1 MTKVD
6 IRFETAKKIANRVLT
21 HIRILFI
28 CGMILATNH
37 SYAQQIKVEGQIL
50 DATTNEPVAAANVF
64 LVKEKNGTVA
74 DINGAFSINVNAF
87 PSTLSVS
94 SVGYRTLEVELY
106 EYSEPLTIYLQANLS
121 LLDQIV
127 VVGYGTQKRK
137 ELTGAVVS
145 ISPEALKQPVTSLD
159 QVLNGTAPGVVVNQ
173 NSGQPGASSTIR
185 IRGGNSINGGNEP
198 LYVIDGFI
206 VYNDNNNGKT
216 NVGQTL
222 SSIGGIDANLNLLST
237 INPADIESIEIL
249 KDASATAIYG
259 TRGANGVII
268 ISTKKGKRG
277 SNNISYQSTVGWSEI
292 ARKPKLLNA
301 PEWWTFYKDFNS
313 ASIVEMVT
321 ANGGFDP
328 NNTSDWVGEALQ
340 KGITQDHQI
349 SISGGDGKGR
359 YSVSGNYASQYG
371 VLRNTDFG
379 RYSLRI
385 NLDRE
390 VFKNFRIGVN
400 ALGSHAAQNSLGTYN
415 HDNEVNS
422 WVSILRSSPV
432 VPIYNADGTF
442 NHYNPFADN
451 PEENALSDLIT
462 TTSETKVNRA
472 LGNFFAEYKILPSLT
487 AKVNLGADLFGSNQ
501 NYYAPK
507 DAIGGH
513 KSNGY
518 AFKGSKTANAWQS
531 EFTLNY
537 DKEFNKIHR
546 INALLG
552 YTYQRSD
559 IEYGNAISTN
569 FQNEAT
575 RHNSL
580 QSGTPSTPY
589 SGTETGIL
597 ISYLGRINYTLHDK
611 YNLTATLRADGSSRF
626 GPGNHWAYFPAVGF
640 SWNVNSEE
648 FLKDRKNLS
657 NLKLRL
663 SAGVTGNQ
671 EIPAYL
677 YENTLKPETY
687 SYGGNVVVGFAP
699 DITKPNPDLKW
710 ERTAQYN
717 AGIDLGLWDD
727 RVTATFDAYY
737 KKTAD
742 LLLLLPVEKT
752 TGYENTYANAG
763 AVSNKGIEIGLNVH
777 IIKTKDFNWYGGL
790 NWSRNVNE
798 TLDLGGLDEI
808 QPVFP
813 GAGALSTVYPT
824 IVRPGLPLG
833 TFYGYQFDGV
843 VQQGDDVSKV
853 PVASWITDPAF
864 QPQPGYPK
872 YKDQTGEGVITSE
885 DKVILGDAQ
894 PDFTLGFNSTFAY
907 RGWDASFYIA
917 ASYGNELYNALE
929 NKLNIPYHNY
939 NASAALTDRWT
950 SNNPSNDI
958 PKAYEASTFVMDSRF
973 IEDASY
979 LKLKS
984 LTLGYTVPFRI
995 RGLNQKLSLRIFAT
1009 AQNLFTLT
1017 KYKGFDPEA
1026 SRIVNTSYE
1035 QSSLYQG
1042 VDYGAYPSTRTFLF
1056 GISLNL

>member
-1 MTKVD
+1 MTK
-6 IRFETAKKIANRVLT
+6 IKIKNRITKKILT
-21 HIRILFI
+21 KILYNIRILLAAIIIFI
-28 CGMILATNH
+28 SNN
-37 SYAQQIKVEGQIL
+37 SPAQQIKVEGFVL
-50 DATTNEPVAAANVF
+50 NVETNEPVSGANIF
-64 LVKEKNGTVA
+64 LVNEKIGAIA
-74 DINGAFSINVNAF
+74 DKNGAFSVNITAF
-87 PSTLSVS
+87 PATVSVS
-94 SVGYRTLEVELY
+94 SIGYKTLEIEFY
-106 EYSEPLTIYLQANLS
+106 EYTEPVTIFLQENLS
-121 LLDQIV
+121 LLNEVV

-137 ELTGAVVS
+137 ELTGSVVS
-145 ISPEALKQPVTSLD
+145 ISPEALKQPVTSFD
-159 QVLNGTAPGVVVNQ
+159 QILGGAAAGVVVNQ
-173 NSGQPGASSTIR
+173 NSGQPGASSTVR

-206 VYNDNNNGKT
+206 VYNDNNNSKT
-216 NVGQTL
+216 NVGQDL
-222 SSIGGIDANLNLLST
+222 SAIGGIDANINLLST

-268 ISTKKGKRG
+268 LTTKKGKKG
-277 SNNISYQSTVGWSEI
+277 SNNVSYQATAGWSEI
-292 ARKPKLLNA
+292 AKKPKLLNG
-301 PEWWTFYKDFNS
+301 PEWWAFYRDFNS
-313 ASIVEMVT
+313 ANVVEQVI

-328 NNTSDWVGEALQ
+328 NNTSDWVTEALR
-340 KGITQDHQI
+340 KGFTQDHQV
-349 SISGGDGKGR
+349 SVSGGDGKSR
-359 YSVSGNYASQYG
+359 YAVSGNYTSQYG
-371 VLRNTDFG
+371 ILKNTDYR
-379 RYSLRI
+379 RYSLRA

-390 VFKNFRIGVN
+390 VFKNLRIGVN
-400 ALGSHAAQNSLGTYN
+400 ILGSHATQNSLGTYN

-432 VPIYNADGTF
+432 VPVYNADGTF

-462 TTSETKVNRA
+462 TTSETRVNRA

-487 AKVNLGADLFGSNQ
+487 AKVNLGADMLGSNQ

-513 KSNGY
+513 KSNGF
-518 AFKGSKTANAWQS
+518 ASKGSKTANSWQS

-537 DKEFNKIHR
+537 DKIFNKIHR
-546 INALLG
+546 IGALLG

-575 RHNSL
+575 KHNSL

-589 SGTETGIL
+589 SGAETSAL
-597 ISYLGRINYTLHDK
+597 ISYLGRVNYTLLDK

-626 GPGNHWAYFPAVGF
+626 GPVNHWAYFPAVGL
-640 SWNVNSEE
+640 SWNVNSEP
-648 FLKDRKNLS
+648 FLKDIKNLS

-663 SAGVTGNQ
+663 SAGIVGNQ

-677 YENTLKPETY
+677 YENTLEPATY
-687 SYGGNVVVGFAP
+687 SYGGSVVVGFAP
-699 DITKPNPDLKW
+699 GITKPNPDLKW
-710 ERTAQYN
+710 ERTTQYN
-717 AGIDLGLWDD
+717 TGIDLGFWED
-727 RVTATFDAYY
+727 RVTVTFDAYY
-737 KKTAD
+737 KKTSD

-763 AVSNKGIEIGLNVH
+763 SVSNKGLEIGLNIHVV
-777 IIKTKDFNWYGGL
+777 KSKNFNWYGGL
-790 NWSRNVNE
+790 NWSRNVNKVI
-798 TLDLGGLDEI
+798 DLGGLNEI

-813 GAGALSTVYPT
+813 PAGALSTVYPT
-824 IVRPGLPLG
+824 IVKPGFSLG
-833 TFYGYQFDGV
+833 TFHGYQFAGV
-843 VQQGDDVSKV
+843 VQQGEDISNV
-853 PVASWITDPAF
+853 PVASWITDPEF

-872 YKDQTGEGVITSE
+872 YVDQNNDGNITPE
-885 DKVILGDAQ
+885 DKVTLGNAQ
-894 PDFTLGFNSTFAY
+894 PDFTLGFNNTFTFKN
-907 RGWDASFYIA
+907 WDASFYIS
-917 ASYGNELYNALE
+917 ASYGNKLYNALE

-939 NASAALTDRWT
+939 NASASLAGRWT
-950 SNNPSNDI
+950 PDNPSNDI

-973 IEDASY
+973 VEDASY

-984 LTLGYTVPFRI
+984 LTIGYTIPFRI
-995 RGLNQKLSLRIFAT
+995 SGFGQKCSLRVFAV

-1017 KYKGFDPEA
+1017 GYKGFDPEA
-1026 SRIVNTSYE
+1026 SRIGNSNYE

-1056 GISLNL
+1056 GINLNL

>member
-1 MTKVD
+1 
-6 IRFETAKKIANRVLT
+6 
-21 HIRILFI
+21 
-28 CGMILATNH
+28 MIFALNH

-50 DATTNEPVAAANVF
+50 DATTNEPVAGANIF
-64 LVKEKNGTVA
+64 LVNEKNGTVA
-74 DINGAFSINVNAF
+74 DKNGAFSIDVNAF
-87 PSTLSVS
+87 PTTVS
-94 SVGYRTLEVELY
+94 ISFVGYRTLDVEVY
-106 EYSEPLTIYLQANLS
+106 EYSEPITIFLQGSLS
-121 LLDQIV
+121 LLDEIV

-137 ELTGAVVS
+137 ELTGSVVS
-145 ISPEALKQPVTSLD
+145 ISPEALKQPVTSFD
-159 QVLNGTAPGVVVNQ
+159 QVLIGAAPGVVVNQ

-198 LYVIDGFI
+198 LFVIDGFI
-206 VYNDNNNGKT
+206 VYNDNNNSNT
-216 NVGQTL
+216 SSEL
-222 SSIGGIDANLNLLST
+222 SAIGGIDANLNLLST
-237 INPADIESIEIL
+237 INPADIESIEVL

-268 ISTKKGKRG
+268 ITTKKGKKG
-277 SNNISYQSTVGWSEI
+277 TNNISYQSTIGWSEI
-292 ARKPKLLNA
+292 AKKPELLNG
-301 PEWWTFYKDFNS
+301 PKWWAFYKDFNS
-313 ASIVEMVT
+313 ANIVAQVE

-328 NNTSDWVGEALQ
+328 KNTSDWIGKALQ
-340 KGITQDHQI
+340 KGVTQNHQL
-349 SISGGDGKGR
+349 SISGGDNKGR
-359 YSVSGNYASQYG
+359 YAISGNYASQNG
-371 VLRNTDFG
+371 ILRNTDYG
-379 RYSLRI
+379 RYSVRA

-390 VFKNFRIGVN
+390 VFKNFRIGLN
-400 ALGSHAAQNSLGTYN
+400 ALGSHAVQNSLGNYY
-415 HDNEVNS
+415 HDNEVNT

-432 VPIYNADGTF
+432 VPIYNTNGEF

-462 TTSETKVNRA
+462 TTSETKVNRV
-472 LGNFFAEYKILPSLT
+472 LGNFFAEYKILPALT
-487 AKVNLGADLFGSNQ
+487 AKVNLGADLLGSNQ

-518 AFKGSKTANAWQS
+518 ALKGNKTTNSWQS

-537 DKEFNKIHR
+537 DKIFNEIHLFG
-546 INALLG
+546 ALFG

-559 IEYGNAISTN
+559 IEYSNAISTN

-575 RHNSL
+575 RQNSL

-589 SGTETGIL
+589 SGAETSVL
-597 ISYLGRINYTLHDK
+597 ISYLGRINYTLQDK
-611 YNLTATLRADGSSRF
+611 YNLTLTLRADGSSRF
-626 GPGNHWAYFPAVGF
+626 GPNNHWAYFPAVGL
-640 SWNVNSEE
+640 SWNINNES
-648 FLKDRKNLS
+648 FLNDNKNLS
-657 NLKLRL
+657 NLKLRI
-663 SAGVTGNQ
+663 SAGITGNQ

-677 YENTLKPETY
+677 YENTLSPATY
-687 SYGGNVVVGFAP
+687 SYGGTVVVGFAP
-699 DITKPNPDLKW
+699 GITKPNPDLKW

-717 AGIDLGLWDD
+717 LGIDLGLWDD
-727 RVTATFDAYY
+727 RITATFDAYY

-752 TGYENTYANAG
+752 TGYENIYANAG
-763 AVSNKGIEIGLNVH
+763 SVSNKGVEIGLNIHVV
-777 IIKTKDFNWYGGL
+777 KTKKFNWHSGL
-790 NWSRNVNE
+790 NWSRNLNE
-798 TLDLGGLDEI
+798 VLDLGGLSEI

-813 GAGALSTVYPT
+813 AAGALSTVYPT

-843 VQQGDDVSKV
+843 VQKGDDISKV
-853 PVASWITDPAF
+853 PAASWITDPTF

-872 YKDQTGEGVITSE
+872 YIDQNGDKSITSE
-885 DKVILGDAQ
+885 DKVVLGNAQ
-894 PDFTLGFNSTFAY
+894 PDFTVGFNNTFSYKA
-907 RGWDASFYIA
+907 WDASLYIS

-939 NASAALTDRWT
+939 NASAALNDRWT
-950 SNNPSNDI
+950 TNNPSNDV

-979 LKLKS
+979 LKLKALS
-984 LTLGYTVPFRI
+984 IGYTYPFRI

-1017 KYKGFDPEA
+1017 RYKGFDPEA
-1026 SRIVNTSYE
+1026 SRIGNTRYE

-1056 GISLNL
+1056 GINLNL

>member
-1 MTKVD
+1 MAKVE
-6 IRFETAKKIANRVLT
+6 IKFKTAKKIVNK
-21 HIRILFI
+21 ILFCTQI
-28 CGMILATNH
+28 FIVSGMIFISNH
-37 SYAQQIKVEGQIL
+37 SYAQQIKVEGLIL
-50 DATTNEPVAAANVF
+50 DAATNEPVIGANIF
-64 LVKEKNGTVA
+64 LVNEKNGTVA
-74 DINGAFSINVNAF
+74 DLNGAFSVNVNAF
-87 PSTLSVS
+87 PATISIS
-94 SVGYRTLEVELY
+94 SVGYRTQEIEFY
-106 EYSEPLTIYLQANLS
+106 EYSEPVTVFLQENLS
-121 LLDQIV
+121 LLNEV
-127 VVGYGTQKRK
+127 VVIGYGTQKRK
-137 ELTGAVVS
+137 ELTGSVVS
-145 ISPEALKQPVTSLD
+145 ISPEALKVPVTSFD
-159 QVLNGTAPGVVVNQ
+159 QVLSGAAPGVVVNQ

-198 LYVIDGFI
+198 LFVIDGFI
-206 VYNDNNNGKT
+206 VYNDNNNSKT
-216 NVGQTL
+216 NVGQDL
-222 SSIGGIDANLNLLST
+222 SAIGGIDANINLLST

-268 ISTKKGKRG
+268 ITTKKGKRG
-277 SNNISYQSTVGWSEI
+277 SNNISYRSTAGWSEI
-292 ARKPKLLNA
+292 AKKPRLLNG
-301 PEWWTFYKDFNS
+301 PEWWAFYRDFNS
-313 ASIVEMVT
+313 ASVVEQVE

-349 SISGGDGKGR
+349 SISGGDSKGR
-359 YSVSGNYASQYG
+359 YNVSGNYTSQSG
-371 VLRNTDFG
+371 ILRNTDYG
-379 RYSLRI
+379 RYSLRA

-390 VFKNFRIGVN
+390 VLKKFHIGLN
-400 ALGSHAAQNSLGTYN
+400 ALGSHSVQNSLGTYN

-451 PEENALSDLIT
+451 PEENALSDLLT
-462 TTSETKVNRA
+462 TTGETKVNRI

-487 AKVNLGADLFGSNQ
+487 AKVNLGADLLGSNQ

-518 AFKGSKTANAWQS
+518 ALKGNKTANSWQS

-537 DKEFNKIHR
+537 DKLFNGIHLLG
-546 INALLG
+546 ALFG
-552 YTYQRSD
+552 YTYQHSN
-559 IEYGNAISTN
+559 IEYSNAIATN

-575 RHNSL
+575 RQNSL

-589 SGTETGIL
+589 SGAETSVL
-597 ISYLGRINYTLHDK
+597 ISYLGRVNYTLRDK
-611 YNLTATLRADGSSRF
+611 YNLTLTSRADGSSRF
-626 GPGNHWAYFPAVGF
+626 GPNNHWAYFPATGL
-640 SWNVNSEE
+640 SWNVNNES
-648 FLKDRKNLS
+648 FLKGYKNLS

-663 SAGVTGNQ
+663 SAGITGNQ

-677 YENTLKPETY
+677 YENTLKPDTY
-687 SYGGNVVVGFAP
+687 SYGGTVVVGFAP
-699 DITKPNPDLKW
+699 GVTKPNPDLKW
-710 ERTAQYN
+710 ERTTQYN
-717 AGIDLGLWDD
+717 AGIDLGLRDD
-727 RVTATFDAYY
+727 RITATFDAYY
-737 KKTAD
+737 KKTTD

-763 AVSNKGIEIGLNVH
+763 SVSNKGIEIGVNIHAV
-777 IIKTKDFNWYGGL
+777 KSKNFNWYSGL
-790 NWSRNVNE
+790 NWSHNVNE
-798 TLDLGGLDEI
+798 VLDLGGLSEI

-824 IVRPGLPLG
+824 IVKPGLPLG

-843 VQQGDDVSKV
+843 VQQGDDISKV

-872 YKDQTGEGVITSE
+872 YIDRNGDHTITSE
-885 DKVILGDAQ
+885 DKTTLGDAQ
-894 PDFTLGFNSTFAY
+894 PDFTLGFNNTFAY
-907 RGWDASFYIA
+907 KKWDASLYFS

-939 NASAALTDRWT
+939 NASATLNNRWT
-950 SNNPSNDI
+950 TGNPSNEI

-979 LKLKS
+979 LKLKNVS
-984 LTLGYTVPFRI
+984 VGYTVPFRI
-995 RGLNQKLSLRIFAT
+995 KGATQKLSLRVFVS

-1017 KYKGFDPEA
+1017 RYRGFDPEA
-1026 SRIVNTSYE
+1026 SRIGNASYE

-1056 GISLNL
+1056 GINLNL

>member
-1 MTKVD
+1 MNYQLSIVNC
-6 IRFETAKKIANRVLT
+6 IRTLIVL
-21 HIRILFI
+21 
-28 CGMILATNH
+28 GMILTVNH
-37 SYAQQIKVEGQIL
+37 SYAQQTKVEGRIL
-50 DATTNEPVAAANVF
+50 DAKTNEPVAGAYIF
-64 LVKEKNGTVA
+64 LASEKKGAVA
-74 DINGAFSINVNAF
+74 DGNGAFSVDVNSF
-87 PSTLSVS
+87 PATFSISI
-94 SVGYRTLEVELY
+94 VGYRTLEIEFY
-106 EYSEPLTIYLQANLS
+106 EYSEPVTVYLQENPG
-121 LLDQIV
+121 LLNEIV
-127 VVGYGTQKRK
+127 VVGYGTRKRR
-137 ELTGAVVS
+137 ELTGSVAS
-145 ISPEALKQPVTSLD
+145 IPVEALKLPVTSFD

-206 VYNDNNNGKT
+206 VYNDNNNSKT
-216 NVGQTL
+216 NAGQDL
-222 SSIGGIDANLNLLST
+222 SAVGGIDANINLLST
-237 INPADIESIEIL
+237 INPADIEFVEIL

-268 ISTKKGKRG
+268 ITTKKGKRG
-277 SNNISYQSTVGWSEI
+277 SNNLSYQVATGWSEI
-292 ARKPKLLNA
+292 ARKPKLLTG
-301 PEWWTFYKDFNS
+301 PEWWEFYKDFNS
-313 ASIVEMVT
+313 ASVVEQVT

-328 NNTSDWVGEALQ
+328 DNTSDWVGEALQ
-340 KGITQDHQI
+340 NGFTQDHQI
-349 SISGGDGKGR
+349 SVSGGDSRSR
-359 YSVSGNYASQYG
+359 YAISGNYVSQNG
-371 VLRNTDFG
+371 ILRNTAYE
-379 RYSLRI
+379 RYSLRA
-385 NLDRE
+385 NLDRD
-390 VFKNFRIGVN
+390 VFKNFRIGFN
-400 ALGSHAAQNSLGTYN
+400 ALGSHAKQNSLGTYN

-432 VPIYNADGTF
+432 VPVYAADGTF
-442 NHYNPFADN
+442 NHFNPFADN
-451 PEENALSDLIT
+451 PGENALSDLIT
-462 TTSETKVNRA
+462 TTSETKVNRV
-472 LGNFFAEYKILPSLT
+472 LGNLFAEYRIWSSLT
-487 AKVNLGADLFGSNQ
+487 AKVNLGADLLNSNQ

-518 AFKGSKTANAWQS
+518 ALKGGKTANSWQS

-537 DKEFNKIHR
+537 DRTLGNIHR
-546 INALLG
+546 FDALLG

-575 RHNSL
+575 QQNSL

-589 SGTETGIL
+589 SGAETSVL
-597 ISYLGRINYTLHDK
+597 LSYLGRVNYTLHDR
-611 YNLTATLRADGSSRF
+611 YNLTATLRADASSRF
-626 GPGNHWAYFPAVGF
+626 GPSNHWAYFPAVGL
-640 SWNVNSEE
+640 SWNVNSEP
-648 FLKDRKNLS
+648 FLQDYKTVG

-677 YENTLKPETY
+677 CENTLNPDTY
-687 SYGGNVVVGFAP
+687 SFGGVVVVGFAP
-699 DITKPNPDLKW
+699 GITKPNPDLKW

-717 AGIDLGLWDD
+717 AGIDLGLWND
-727 RVTATFDAYY
+727 RISAVFDVYY
-737 KKTAD
+737 KKTTD

-763 AVSNKGIEIGLNVH
+763 AASNKGVETGLNFHAV
-777 IIKTKDFNWYGGL
+777 KSKNFNWYSGL

-798 TLDLGGLDEI
+798 VLDLGGLNEI

-813 GAGALSTVYPT
+813 AAGALSTVYPI

-833 TFYGYQFDGV
+833 TFYGYEFDGV
-843 VQQGDDVSKV
+843 VQDGDDLSEV
-853 PVASWITDPAF
+853 PKASWITDPAF

-872 YKDQTGEGVITSE
+872 YVDHNGDENITPE
-885 DKVILGDAQ
+885 DKVVLGNAQ
-894 PDFTLGFNSTFAY
+894 PDFTLGFNNTFSY
-907 RGWDASFYIA
+907 KQWDASFYIA

-939 NASAALTDRWT
+939 NASAALNGRWT
-950 SNNPSNDI
+950 SGNPSNEI

-984 LTLGYTVPFRI
+984 LAVGYTIPFRI
-995 RGLNQKLSLRIFAT
+995 RGLNQKSSLRIFAT

-1017 KYKGFDPEA
+1017 RYKGFDPEA
-1026 SRIVNTSYE
+1026 SRIGNSSYE

-1042 VDYGAYPSTRTFLF
+1042 VDYGAYPSARTFLF
-1056 GISLNL
+1056 GINLNL